1 VQPYVTTI
9 EARNSGQT
17 GTEDHS
23 NDVASAGLSGSTA
36 VRSGERESNDATTT
50 DSSPAVVYVT
60 PFTSIASDLFG
71 EHLNFHE
78 SEYTIPD
85 DMLLVENAGSFGQR
99 VQQGH
104 MSEKKIARNT
114 EDRQNDDYRKS
125 FSSTVS
131 LLENKGDN
139 GRSYAF
145 IKKPLVLKKEHG
157 STDNSPSIESKEI
170 RFGAF
175 GSNFDEVSSAASTME
190 IRSLD
195 GDTALIEDESEN
207 FPQSQARSPR
217 EYNSTTNKHVRKL
230 PEPAEKS
237 KGIERTSTSE
247 TSPSLQLR
255 GFSGP
260 IIVPDLPD
268 EEIRDVVVDYLNDDN
283 LDGIRSFG
291 KNEKTNLEID
301 AKDSKTAATNG
312 ITMSSILLKPLQVGI
327 TLMNADEA
335 ALAALIDNEQSTA
348 TNMDYLQNNLQRL
361 AIANEGLTENK
372 ANQSGVSYK
381 DNSFQQVEQ
390 DKPIEVVTQKILD
403 NSVEI
408 QKSVELFHTAP
419 IHEIHYPVEY
429 IRQTS
434 NLGVIDTNNIGK
446 THRWK
451 QPYAQERS
459 KLQSNYNIYQGNVQC
474 SVIH

>member
-1 VQPYVTTI
+1 V
-9 EARNSGQT
+9 
-17 GTEDHS
+17 
-23 NDVASAGLSGSTA
+23 SAGLSGSTA

-50 DSSPAVVYVT
+50 DSSSAVVYVT
-60 PFTSIASDLFG
+60 PFTSIANDAYLFG
-71 EHLNFHE
+71 KLNLHE

-85 DMLLVENAGSFGQR
+85 DMLVVENAGSFGQR
-99 VQQGH
+99 VRQGY
-104 MSEKKIARNT
+104 MSEKKIAKNT
-114 EDRQNDDYRKS
+114 EDRENDNYRKS

-131 LLENKGDN
+131 LLEDKGSDH
-139 GRSYAF
+139 GTSYAS

-157 STDNSPSIESKEI
+157 STDDSPPAESKEI
-170 RFGAF
+170 RFEAF

-190 IRSLD
+190 IQPLD
-195 GDTALIEDESEN
+195 RDTALNEDESEN
-207 FPQSQARSPR
+207 FPQSQARSSR
-217 EYNSTTNKHVRKL
+217 EYNSTANKHVKNF

-237 KGIERTSTSE
+237 KSIARASTSE
-247 TSPSLQLR
+247 TNPSLQLR

-283 LDGIRSFG
+283 LDASGIRSFDL
-291 KNEKTNLEID
+291 KNEETNLETD
-301 AKDSKTAATNG
+301 AKDSKTAATNS

-335 ALAALIDNEQSTA
+335 ALATLIDNEQSTA
-348 TNMDYLQNNLQRL
+348 TNMDYLQNNVQRL

-372 ANQSGVSYK
+372 ENRSGVSYEDK
-381 DNSFQQVEQ
+381 SFQQVEQ
-390 DKPIEVVTQKILD
+390 DKPIEVVTQKVFD

-408 QKSVELFHTAP
+408 QKSIELFHTAP

-434 NLGVIDTNNIGK
+434 NFGVIDTNNIGK
-446 THRWK
+446 TRKWK
-451 QPYAQERS
+451 QPHAQERS
-459 KLQSNYNIYQGNVQC
+459 KLQSNYDVYQGNVQC